1 MRILA
6 FDTTG
11 KNASVSYRNELGE
24 IISLHSDE
32 GYNHLTSLMPM
43 IQKSVGDGGIDIIAV
58 SAGPGSFTGIRIGI
72 STARAL
78 MQGLKVPG
86 MGVKTL
92 ESFVYGMHSRYQTW
106 YDPALG

>member
-24 IISLHSDE
+24 ITSLHSDE

-43 IQKSVGDGGIDIIAV
+43 IQKSVGDGGITSV
-58 SAGPGSFTGIRIGI
+58 NCLLSPR
-72 STARAL
+72 
-78 MQGLKVPG
+78 
-86 MGVKTL
+86 
-92 ESFVYGMHSRYQTW
+92 
-106 YDPALG
+106 